1 MRYVGSQRI
10 ETERLILRKV
20 ELSDAPIMFK
30 NWQSDERVT
39 KYLSW
44 KPYPNV
50 DYSYRIAENWI
61 SMYNNLDFF
70 LWLIVEKETNTP
82 IGTIGVGRHEDDWSS
97 AEVGYCIG
105 YDWWNN
111 GYTTE
116 ALKSVIN
123 YLLYKVGIPEVTCWC
138 DRENRASAVV
148 MQKSGMEFK
157 CTKRDYFVRED
168 YVCDMLVFSIKRK
181 SLFEKIVN
189 DWGIS

>member
-1 MRYVGSQRI
+1 MKYVGSQRI

-20 ELSDAPIMFK
+20 ELDDAPIMFR

-44 KPYPNV
+44 KPYPSV
-50 DYSYRIAENWI
+50 DYSYKVAENWI
-61 SMYNNLDFF
+61 SQYHNLDFF

-111 GYTTE
+111 GYMTE
-116 ALKSVIN
+116 ALIAVIE
-123 YLLYKVGIPEVTCWC
+123 YLLYKACIPEITCCC
-138 DRENRASAVV
+138 DRENKPSAHV
-148 MQKSGMEFK
+148 MQKAGMSFK

-168 YVCDMLVFSIKRK
+168 YICDILVFFIKRK
-181 SLFEKIVN
+181 SLFEKILN
-189 DWGIS
+189 EWGQ